1 MHYRSFKTLL
11 AVFAVN
17 AVFASMALNVAS
29 AQTSAEPAEQPVTLP
44 AGPIVAQGAAV
55 QATPMPAE
63 PPRQDPPKPAAE
75 APAAPPAPRAEGAP
89 PPAPPRVIPAPA
101 TPAPKFNDLMTAV
114 VYGDPKTVEQLL
126 ALGKWPDKPDSRG
139 VTALMLAAM
148 HGDAVSA
155 EALLKAGADPNR
167 PGPGGDTA
175 TSIAR
180 ERQNAAMV
188 NLLQRYGG
196 K

>member
-1 MHYRSFKTLL
+1 VPPK
-11 AVFAVN
+11 
-17 AVFASMALNVAS
+17 
-29 AQTSAEPAEQPVTLP
+29 EPAS
-44 AGPIVAQGAAV
+44 
-55 QATPMPAE
+55 
-63 PPRQDPPKPAAE
+63 R
-75 APAAPPAPRAEGAP
+75 AAPRDG
-89 PPAPPRVIPAPA
+89 
-101 TPAPKFNDLMTAV
+101 TGDSAPKFNDLMTAV
-114 VYGDPKTVEQLL
+114 YGDPNGRAASRRRGL
-126 ALGKWPDKPDSRG
+126 DKPDSRG

-155 EALLKAGADPNR
+155 EALEGGADPNR